1 MSAPAPSAD
10 SLAPPRHPS
19 PSDLAR
25 PLTAAEFDAAMAGL
39 GPWED
44 RPRLAAAVSGGPDSL
59 CLTLLANEWATARGG
74 EVIGLTVDHG
84 LRPDSAAEAGRVGE
98 WLGARGIRHQ
108 ILNWR
113 GAKPDTGIQA
123 AARHARYRLLN
134 RWVREHGCLHLL
146 LAHTRDDQAE
156 TFVMRLGRGSGLR
169 GLAAMPAVSYGAD
182 ARLLR
187 PLLGIRKS
195 RLMATL
201 RDRGQH
207 WIDDPSNDDIRFER
221 VRTRGFLARLENGG
235 FPAHR
240 LSDAATAA
248 GRIRMHLD
256 RHCARALAHTVAMRG
271 REHALVDRERFAR
284 LPEEIQ
290 RQVIGRLLAAV
301 GGAPYE
307 PRGGKLKRLLTG
319 LRRPDWRGATL
330 GGCRLSPDGP
340 GIRVTPEGRRKTA
353 GRDQNSPISG
363 TRDPGYNPGRSG
375 KVRRN
380 TVAVSTTGPRPLATP
395 LCETRLY
402 LASRDS

>member
-1 MSAPAPSAD
+1 MSAPAPSVD
-10 SLAPPRHPS
+10 SPAPPHHPS
-19 PSDLAR
+19 PSGPAN
-25 PLTAAEFDAAMAGL
+25 PLTETEFDATLARL
-39 GPWED
+39 GPWEEQ
-44 RPRLAAAVSGGPDSL
+44 PRLAVAVSGGPDSL
-59 CLTLLANEWATARGG
+59 CLTLLAHGWAAARGG

-84 LRPDSAAEAGRVGE
+84 LRPESATEAGRVGE

-113 GAKPDTGIQA
+113 GDRPGTGIQE
-123 AARHARYRLLN
+123 AARHARYQLLN
-134 RWVREHGCLHLL
+134 QWVREHGCLHLL

-169 GLAAMPAVSYGAD
+169 GLAAMPTVSYGAD

-187 PLLGIRKS
+187 PLLDIRKS
-195 RLMATL
+195 RLVATL
-201 RDRGQH
+201 RDWGQY
-207 WIDDPSNDDIRFER
+207 WIDDPSNDDIQFER
-221 VRTRGFLARLENGG
+221 VRTRGFLARLENSG
-235 FPAHR
+235 FPTHR

-248 GRIRMHLD
+248 GGIRVRLD

-271 REHALVDRERFAR
+271 REHALVDRERYAR

-301 GGAPYE
+301 GGAPYG
-307 PRGGKLKRLLTG
+307 PRSEKLKRLLTD
-319 LRRPDWRGATL
+319 LQRPDWRGATL

-340 GIRVTPEGRRKTA
+340 GIRITPEGPRKSA
-353 GRDQNSPISG
+353 GRDQKSPISG
-363 TRDPGYNPGRSG
+363 ARDPGYNPGRSG
-375 KVRRN
+375 EVRRN
-380 TVAVSTTGPRPLATP
+380 AMAVNTTGPRPLVTP

>member
-1 MSAPAPSAD
+1 
-10 SLAPPRHPS
+10 
-19 PSDLAR
+19 
-25 PLTAAEFDAAMAGL
+25 MAGL

-44 RPRLAAAVSGGPDSL
+44 QPRLAVAVSGGPDSL
-59 CLTLLANEWATARGG
+59 CLTLLAHEWAAARGG

-84 LRPDSAAEAGRVGE
+84 LRSDSAAEASRVGE
-98 WLGARGIRHQ
+98 WLGRRGIRHQ
-108 ILNWR
+108 ILSWR
-113 GAKPDTGIQA
+113 GDKPGTGIQE

-134 RWVREHGCLHLL
+134 HWVREHGCLHLL

-207 WIDDPSNDDIRFER
+207 WIDDPSNGDIRFER

-248 GRIRMHLD
+248 GRIRMRLD
-256 RHCARALAHTVAMRG
+256 RHCARALAHTVVMRG
-271 REHALVDRERFAR
+271 REHALLDRERFAR

-307 PRGGKLKRLLTG
+307 PRGEKLKRLLTG
-319 LRRPDWRGATL
+319 LRRPGWRGATL

-340 GIRVTPEGRRKTA
+340 GIRVTPEGPRKSA

-363 TRDPGYNPGRSG
+363 ARDPGYNPGRSG

-380 TVAVSTTGPRPLATP
+380 KAAANTTGPRPLATP

-402 LASRDS
+402 LANRDS

>member
-1 MSAPAPSAD
+1 M
-10 SLAPPRHPS
+10 
-19 PSDLAR
+19 AR
-25 PLTAAEFDAAMAGL
+25 L

-44 RPRLAAAVSGGPDSL
+44 RPRLAVAASGGPDSL
-59 CLTLLANEWATARGG
+59 CLTLLAHEWAAARRG
-74 EVIGLTVDHG
+74 EAVGLTVDHG
-84 LRPDSAAEAGRVGE
+84 LRPESAAEASRVGE

-113 GAKPDTGIQA
+113 GDKPDTGIQQ

-195 RLMATL
+195 RLVAAL

-207 WIDDPSNDDIRFER
+207 WIDDPSNGDIRFER
-221 VRTRGFLARLENGG
+221 VRTRGFLARLENSG
-235 FPAHR
+235 FPVHR
-240 LSDAATAA
+240 LSDAAAAA
-248 GRIRMHLD
+248 GGIRALLD

-271 REHALVDRERFAR
+271 REQALVDRERYAR

-307 PRGGKLKRLLTG
+307 PGGGKLERLSAD

-340 GIRVTPEGRRKTA
+340 GIRVVPEGPRKSA
-353 GRDQNSPISG
+353 GRDRKSPISG
-363 TRDPGYNPGRSG
+363 ARDPGYNPEQPGNI
-375 KVRRN
+375 RRN
-380 TVAVSTTGPRPLATP
+380 TAAVDITGPGPLATP

>member
-10 SLAPPRHPS
+10 SPAPPRRPS
-19 PSDLAR
+19 PSDRAG
-25 PLTAAEFDAAMAGL
+25 PLTETEFDAAMARL

-59 CLTLLANEWATARGG
+59 CLTLLARDWANARGG

-84 LRPDSAAEAGRVGE
+84 LRPESAAEAHRVGE
-98 WLGARGIRHQ
+98 WLGRRGIRHQ
-108 ILNWR
+108 ILNWD
-113 GAKPDTGIQA
+113 GGKPGSGIQE
-123 AARHARYRLLN
+123 AARRARYRLLN

-146 LAHTRDDQAE
+146 SAHTLDDQAE

-187 PLLGIRKS
+187 PLLNIRKS
-195 RLMATL
+195 RLVATL
-201 RDRGQH
+201 RDRGQG
-207 WIDDPSNDDIRFER
+207 WIDDPSNGDMRFER
-221 VRTRGFLARLENGG
+221 VRTRGFLARLENSG

-248 GRIRMHLD
+248 GGLRVCLD

-271 REHALVDRERFAR
+271 REHALIDRERYGR
-284 LPEEIQ
+284 LPAEIQ

-301 GGAPYE
+301 GGATYE
-307 PRGGKLKRLLTG
+307 PRGDKLKRLSAD

-330 GGCRLSPDGP
+330 GGCRLSPDGS
-340 GIRVTPEGRRKTA
+340 GIRVTPEGPRKSA
-353 GRDQNSPISG
+353 GRDKNSPISG
-363 TRDPGYNPGRSG
+363 ARDPGYNPDQPGE
-375 KVRRN
+375 VRRN
-380 TVAVSTTGPRPLATP
+380 GAAVNTTGPRPPATP

>member
-19 PSDLAR
+19 SPGLAS
-25 PLTAAEFDAAMAGL
+25 PLTEAEFDAALARL

-44 RPRLAAAVSGGPDSL
+44 RPRLVVAVSGGPDSL
-59 CLTLLANEWATARGG
+59 CLTLLAHEWAAVRGG

-84 LRPDSAAEAGRVGE
+84 LRPDSAAEANRVGG

-113 GAKPDTGIQA
+113 GDKPGTGIQE

-134 RWVREHGCLHLL
+134 QWVRDHGCLHLL

-187 PLLGIRKS
+187 PLLGFRKS

-235 FPAHR
+235 FPIHR
-240 LSDAATAA
+240 LGDAATAA
-248 GRIRMHLD
+248 GGIRMRLD

-271 REHALVDRERFAR
+271 GEHALIDRERFAR

-307 PRGGKLKRLLTG
+307 PRGEKLERLLTG

-330 GGCRLSPDGP
+330 GGCRLSPHGP
-340 GIRVTPEGRRKTA
+340 GIRVTPEGPRKSA

-363 TRDPGYNPGRSG
+363 AGDPGYNPGRSG

-380 TVAVSTTGPRPLATP
+380 TVAANTTGPGPLATP

-402 LASRDS
+402 LANRDS

>member
-19 PSDLAR
+19 SSDVAS
-25 PLTAAEFDAAMAGL
+25 PLTETEFDAAMARL

-44 RPRLAAAVSGGPDSL
+44 RPRLAVAVSGGPDSL
-59 CLTLLANEWATARGG
+59 CLTLLAHEWAAAREG

-84 LRPDSAAEAGRVGE
+84 LRPESAAEASRVGE

-113 GAKPDTGIQA
+113 GDKPGTGIQE
-123 AARHARYRLLN
+123 AARHARYQLLN
-134 RWVREHGCLHLL
+134 RWVGEHGCLHLL

-195 RLMATL
+195 RLTATL
-201 RDRGQH
+201 RDRGQQ

-221 VRTRGFLARLENGG
+221 VRTRGFLARLENSG

-248 GRIRMHLD
+248 GGIRARLD
-256 RHCARALAHTVAMRG
+256 RHCAHALAHTVAMRG
-271 REHALVDRERFAR
+271 REHALIDRERYAR

-307 PRGGKLKRLLTG
+307 PRGGKLRRLSADLQ
-319 LRRPDWRGATL
+319 RPDWRGATL

-340 GIRVTPEGRRKTA
+340 GIRVTPEGPRKSA
-353 GRDQNSPISG
+353 GRDQKSPISG
-363 TRDPGYNPGRSG
+363 ARDPGYNPGRPG
-375 KVRRN
+375 EVGRN
-380 TVAVSTTGPRPLATP
+380 TVAVNTTGPRPLVPP

-402 LASRDS
+402 LADRDS